1 MLAADEVSIFE
12 KERGLDLCAG
22 DCGAMPFVNQQFIH
36 AARLWPI
43 SHRAQRVEAG
53 AGTGQKTYTNVR
65 GASSGQD
72 RTIIITVIENK
83 TRLPTPLLSRGE
95 RILPDIYMDSPGVVN
110 SEAAISV
117 MEMIASVIFS
127 ALSYMTELVEQD
139 LPLKTFSTSATSIFK
154 PSIPL
159 GRTSS
164 PADRVEANT
173 VAARLCD

>member
-83 TRLPTPLLSRGE
+83 TRLPTPLLRY
-95 RILPDIYMDSPGVVN
+95 D
-110 SEAAISV
+110 
-117 MEMIASVIFS
+117 
-127 ALSYMTELVEQD
+127 
-139 LPLKTFSTSATSIFK
+139 
-154 PSIPL
+154 
-159 GRTSS
+159 
-164 PADRVEANT
+164 
-173 VAARLCD
+173 